1 MKKVKA
7 VIFDMDGLMID
18 TERLYFEVERIMAR
32 KFGKEVKDET
42 LWKMM
47 GRKPLEAIT
56 VFAEDL
62 ELDIS
67 PKKLLEI
74 RDELFVKK
82 LVNEVEPMPGLFDI
96 LNILKGKVKMA
107 IATGSPQKFLKIVLD
122 KLKIES
128 YFDVFVTSDEVE
140 KGKPDPEVYNTAVK
154 RLKVAPFECVVL
166 EDSSNGALA
175 AVRAGCYTIAVPTVY
190 TNKQDFSFVNYVAK
204 DLKDA
209 AGKINEFLCSQE
221 IEF

>member
-209 AGKINEFLCSQE
+209 AEKINEFLCSQE

>member
-1 MKKVKA
+1 
-7 VIFDMDGLMID
+7 MID

-209 AGKINEFLCSQE
+209 AEKINEFLCSQE

>member
-1 MKKVKA
+1 
-7 VIFDMDGLMID
+7 
-18 TERLYFEVERIMAR
+18 
-32 KFGKEVKDET
+32 
-42 LWKMM
+42 M

-209 AGKINEFLCSQE
+209 AGKSMNFFAVKKLSFERIVL
-221 IEF
+221 

>member
-1 MKKVKA
+1 LKKVKA

-209 AGKINEFLCSQE
+209 AEKINEFLCSQE

>member
-1 MKKVKA
+1 LKKVKA

-209 AGKINEFLCSQE
+209 AEKINEFLCSQE
-221 IEF
+221 IKF

>member
-1 MKKVKA
+1 LKKVKA
-7 VIFDMDGLMID
+7 VIFDMDGVMID

-209 AGKINEFLCSQE
+209 AEKINEFLCSQE

>member
-67 PKKLLEI
+67 PKKLLET

-209 AGKINEFLCSQE
+209 AEKINEFLCSQE

>member
-82 LVNEVEPMPGLFDI
+82 LVNEVEPMSGLFDI

-209 AGKINEFLCSQE
+209 AEKINEFLCSQE

>member
-1 MKKVKA
+1 MKKIKA

-209 AGKINEFLCSQE
+209 AEKINEFLCSQE

>member
-1 MKKVKA
+1 MEDDGKK
-7 VIFDMDGLMID
+7 
-18 TERLYFEVERIMAR
+18 
-32 KFGKEVKDET
+32 
-42 LWKMM
+42 
-47 GRKPLEAIT
+47 AIGSHHC
-56 VFAEDL
+56 FCRDL

-128 YFDVFVTSDEVE
+128 YFDVFVTSD
-140 KGKPDPEVYNTAVK
+140 
-154 RLKVAPFECVVL
+154 
-166 EDSSNGALA
+166 
-175 AVRAGCYTIAVPTVY
+175 
-190 TNKQDFSFVNYVAK
+190 
-204 DLKDA
+204 
-209 AGKINEFLCSQE
+209 
-221 IEF
+221 